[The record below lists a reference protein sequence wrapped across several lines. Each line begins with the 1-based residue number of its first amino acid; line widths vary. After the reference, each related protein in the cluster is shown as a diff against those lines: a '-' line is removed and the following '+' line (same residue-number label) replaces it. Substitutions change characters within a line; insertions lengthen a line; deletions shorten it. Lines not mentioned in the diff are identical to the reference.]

1 MKDGA
6 YIINTSRG
14 KVLETSALVKA
25 IKSRKVRGAC
35 LDVLEYEQI
44 SFEDLSSVNPDFEW
58 LCKSDRVVLTPHIAG
73 WTHESNIKLSTI
85 LADKIIQLFGK

>member
-1 MKDGA
+1 MANQHFFDNCKDGA
-6 YIINTSRG
+6 YIINTSCG

-44 SFEDLSSVNPDFEW
+44 SFEDYRQLTLILSGYANPTE
-58 LCKSDRVVLTPHIAG
+58 LY
-73 WTHESNIKLSTI
+73 
-85 LADKIIQLFGK
+85 